1 MKRWDRSSSSRATS
15 VTRSASSSLT
25 WVRRRRSRQRPK
37 KKPLC
42 IVCGAVFA
50 DTYLSLSCLSQ
61 RLSTGRTS
69 RSTAL
74 VKAARAAGGGPA
86 KPESFFVWGGDAAVC
101 GSGVLVRSAGSLSA
115 PCVCFRTTVEWCLV
129 VSVGWKTGQ
138 SESAVVVS
146 SHAHKSERATQVVAL
161 FAPPPR
167 RERPS
172 RRRRHHTSSSSRSPR

>member
-50 DTYLSLSCLSQ
+50 DTSLSLSLVFRRDCRREEHQEARRWLKQRVRRVVDPQNQNLSLFGVET
-61 RLSTGRTS
+61 RLY
-69 RSTAL
+69 
-74 VKAARAAGGGPA
+74 V
-86 KPESFFVWGGDAAVC
+86 AV
-101 GSGVLVRSAGSLSA
+101 VLVRSGSFSA